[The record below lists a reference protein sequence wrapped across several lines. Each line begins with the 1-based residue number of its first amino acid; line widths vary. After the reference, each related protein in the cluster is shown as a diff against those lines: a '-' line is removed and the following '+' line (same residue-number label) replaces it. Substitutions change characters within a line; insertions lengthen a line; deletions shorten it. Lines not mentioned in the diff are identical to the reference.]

1 MCTMSWQAYYVG
13 GRRFSFVERGE
24 LKVVLVAPSG
34 LLLEFINQKPE
45 RRHASFNKSVQSV
58 GCC

>member
-1 MCTMSWQAYYVG
+1 MSWQVYYVG